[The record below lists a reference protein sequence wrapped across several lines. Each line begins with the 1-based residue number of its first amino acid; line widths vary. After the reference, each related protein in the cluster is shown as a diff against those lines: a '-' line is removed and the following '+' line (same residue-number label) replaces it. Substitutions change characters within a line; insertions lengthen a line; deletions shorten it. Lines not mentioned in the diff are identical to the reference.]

1 VSACREQ
8 ARLTNHNRRDGRYAV
23 ALFTDDSTAPHRR
36 GGLKGWIVLGVAL
49 VAGIAL
55 GVVPSPYVIEQPGPV
70 FNTLGTAPNAD
81 DVETP
86 LIHIEGEP
94 VYPTKGSLD
103 LLTVSLFGN
112 QESRPSWLAVA
123 GAWLDPSKAV
133 LPVDQVFPVGITS
146 EQRDTQNQAA
156 MVNSQ
161 QDAIAAALTHLEY
174 DYPTTVT
181 VVGLPD
187 DSPATGLLAAGD
199 VVTSIDDTPIRSISG
214 LRAALQTAGTD
225 APVLVG
231 LTRDGT
237 AASKSVTPVLSDGS
251 VVLGIGVTTNYV
263 FPFTVELE
271 LDRVGGPS
279 AGMMF
284 ALGIIDKLT
293 PGELQGGASVAGT
306 GTIDQAGTVGPIG
319 GIQQKLYGA
328 KDAGAD
334 WFLAPAENCDEVT
347 GHIPKGLTVFSVE
360 TLDDALAALDVVRT
374 GGDAGSVPTCPTK

>member
-1 VSACREQ
+1 M
-8 ARLTNHNRRDGRYAV
+8 
-23 ALFTDDSTAPHRR
+23 ALFTDESTASADAPRRR
-36 GGLKGWIVLGVAL
+36 GGLKGWAVLGVAL

-70 FNTLGTAPNAD
+70 FNTLGTATNAD

-86 LIHIEGEP
+86 LIHIDGEP

-112 QESRPSWLAVA
+112 QETRPSWLAVA

-133 LPVDQVFPVGITS
+133 IPVDQVFPVGITS
-146 EQRDTQNQAA
+146 EQRDTRNQAA

-174 DYPTTVT
+174 DYPMTVS

-187 DSPATGLLAAGD
+187 DSPAAGLLAAGD
-199 VVTSIDDTPIRSISG
+199 VVTSIDDTPVRSISE
-214 LRAALQTAGTD
+214 LRAALQVAGTD
-225 APVLVG
+225 APVVVG
-231 LTRDGT
+231 ITRDGT
-237 AASKSVTPVLSDGS
+237 ALTESVAPVRNAGS
-251 VVLGIGVTTNYV
+251 VVLGIGVTTNYT

-306 GTIDQAGTVGPIG
+306 GTIDQAGTVGTIG

-347 GHIPKGLTVFSVE
+347 GHIPKGLTVFSVQ
-360 TLDDALAALDVVRT
+360 TLDDALAALDVIRT
-374 GGDAGSVPTCPTK
+374 GDDPSSLPTCATK